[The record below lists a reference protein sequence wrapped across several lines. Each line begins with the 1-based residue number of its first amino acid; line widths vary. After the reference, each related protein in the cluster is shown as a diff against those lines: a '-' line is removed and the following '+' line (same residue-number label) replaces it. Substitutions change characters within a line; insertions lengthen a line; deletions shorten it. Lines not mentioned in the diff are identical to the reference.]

1 MSGLAHQL
9 APVTRGLEVTL
20 AMSFLAFV
28 VALGIGTA
36 ITLARISPV
45 GPLRALGTAY
55 VEVLRNTPLL
65 VLLILA
71 VFALPEVG
79 LTIPLFTAAT
89 ATLGL
94 YEASF
99 VAEVLRS
106 GVNTVSPGEAEA
118 ARALG
123 LRPRQLLAAVVLPQ
137 AVRAVVQPLGSVL
150 ITLVLNSSLAAAVGV
165 VDLTGTADRLA
176 LTAGDP
182 LAVFVGIGVAYFLL
196 TLGIGQL
203 AGLAE
208 RRVRRAG

>member
-1 MSGLAHQL
+1 MSALSQQL
-9 APVTRGLEVTL
+9 IAAGRGLGVTL
-20 AMSFLAFV
+20 AMSGLAFAIAV
-28 VALGIGTA
+28 TMGTA
-36 ITLARISPV
+36 VALARISPV
-45 GPLRALGTAY
+45 GPLRILGTAY

-65 VLLILA
+65 VLLVLV

-99 VAEVLRS
+99 IAEVLRS
-106 GVNTVSPGEAEA
+106 GVNTVSQGEAEA

-165 VDLTGTADRLA
+165 LDLTGTANRLA

-182 LAVFVGIGVAYFLL
+182 LAVFIGIGVAYFLL
-196 TLGIGQL
+196 TLGIGRL
-203 AGLAE
+203 AGLVE
-208 RRVRRAG
+208 HRVRR